1 MKRLIETLKQL
12 GIEIPKDK
20 EADAKKILSEQYK
33 AVEEHNKTVSKLEED
48 RDDWKE
54 RAEKAEKTLKGFEGV
69 DLQTIQTE
77 LGEWRKKAEETEKEM
92 NRRLEERD
100 FKDAL
105 KTELES
111 IQFSSEAAK
120 KAVMAEIVEAGLK
133 VKNGKILGLSDLLDQ
148 IKTND
153 ASAFVD
159 QDKKNLEDNK
169 PKFTDRQ
176 NNNSSVST
184 KTKEEIM
191 AIKDPTERR
200 KAIKENFSVFQ
211 KEE

>member
-1 MKRLIETLKQL
+1 MKRLIEALKQL

-20 EADAKKILSEQYK
+20 EADVKKTLSEQYK

-48 RDDWKE
+48 RDGWKE
-54 RAEKAEKTLKGFEGV
+54 RAEKAEETLKGFEGV

-77 LGEWRKKAEETEKEM
+77 LGNWKKKAEETEKEM

-120 KAVMAEIVEAGLK
+120 KAVMAEIMDAGLK
-133 VKNGKILGLSDLLDQ
+133 VKNGKILGLSDLIEQ

-159 QDKKNLEDNK
+159 QNKENLEKNK
-169 PKFTDRQ
+169 PRFTDRQ
-176 NNNSSVST
+176 NNNGAAST

-191 AIKDPTERR
+191 AIKDPAERR

>member
-1 MKRLIETLKQL
+1 MKRLIEALKQL

-20 EADAKKILSEQYK
+20 EAEVKKTLSEQYK

-54 RAEKAEKTLKGFEGV
+54 RAEKAEETLKGFEGV
-69 DLQTIQTE
+69 DLQTIQDE
-77 LGEWRKKAEETEKEM
+77 LGKWKKKAEETEQEM
-92 NRRLEERD
+92 HRKLEERD
-100 FKDAL
+100 FQDVL
-105 KTELES
+105 KAEFEN
-111 IQFSSEAAK
+111 IKFSSEAAK
-120 KAVMAEIVEAGLK
+120 KAVMSEVMEAGLK
-133 VKNGKILGLSDLLDQ
+133 VKDGKILGLADLVAQ
-148 IKTND
+148 IKTKD

-159 QDKKNLEDNK
+159 EQKVQLEEKKAR
-169 PKFTDRQ
+169 FTDKIKDGGGA
-176 NNNSSVST
+176 ST

-200 KAIKENFSVFQ
+200 KAIKENFSLFQ